1 MLWRPLEAKHM
12 PKSEDVEFARLVDW
26 VEGRLSEQEAR
37 TVEEQVATAD
47 GATRADVAWVRAFAR
62 ISEDTVIASPPPE
75 VRDTLMERFE
85 AYAEGKQQPGF
96 LQRLVAT
103 LTFDSSQ
110 QPALGWRATTTPGMQ
125 RQFAYST
132 EAADVT
138 INVRPRRSD
147 RLLRLDGHIFPVN
160 STYPG
165 TFGVQLL
172 AGSSEVATTATN
184 ELREFTFEA
193 VPPGVFE
200 IIVSSD
206 RVEIS
211 IPEVDLRYGR

>member
-1 MLWRPLEAKHM
+1 MLGRPLEVEHLS
-12 PKSEDVEFARLVDW
+12 KSDAVEFARLVDW

-37 TVEEQVATAD
+37 TVEEQVAAAD
-47 GATRADVAWVRAFAR
+47 SATRADVAWLRAFAR
-62 ISEDTVIASPPPE
+62 ISEHTVIAAPRPE

-85 AYAEGKQQPGF
+85 AYAEGKQQPNF

-103 LTFDSSQ
+103 LTFDSGR
-110 QPALGWRATTTPGMQ
+110 QPALGWRATTSGLQ

-138 INVRPRRSD
+138 INARPRRSD

-160 STYPG
+160 CTYHG
-165 TFGVQLL
+165 TLGVQLL
-172 AGSSEVATTATN
+172 AGSSVVATTATN
-184 ELREFTFEA
+184 DLREFAFEA
-193 VPPGVFE
+193 VPPSVYE

-206 RVEIS
+206 RIEIS
-211 IPEVDLRYGR
+211 IPQVDLRRGR